1 MTAAASTPAPWC
13 AWTRS
18 SNPSSS
24 SASAA
29 NACPK
34 APTACPCARSTR
46 PEACARSEA
55 PRGEVF
61 YYIRTN
67 GTDIPARLKWRVPSY
82 MNWEALGVMM
92 RDCAVADVAL
102 ITNSIDPCVSC
113 TER

>member
-1 MTAAASTPAPWC
+1 MVRLHEIFQSFSLIRQCIERLPQGPLTAPL
-13 AWTRS
+13 RQIR
-18 SNPSSS
+18 
-24 SASAA
+24 
-29 NACPK
+29 
-34 APTACPCARSTR
+34 TA
-46 PEACARSEA
+46 EACARTEA

-67 GTDIPARLKWRVPSY
+67 ETDIPARLKWRVPSY

-92 RDCAVADVAL
+92 RDCKVADVAL

>member
-1 MTAAASTPAPWC
+1 MLRTHARRPPLRAHAQIHTA
-13 AWTRS
+13 
-18 SNPSSS
+18 
-24 SASAA
+24 
-29 NACPK
+29 
-34 APTACPCARSTR
+34 
-46 PEACARSEA
+46 EACARSEA